1 MIIKHAFDGLC
12 VCLVVP
18 PSQILFKSP
27 SARQDIWKREGSGGS
42 QWANCISCKI
52 TSYHSARADTHGWR
66 ELSGDAASA
75 SHGFLLG
82 PQPGQPSPFGLWP
95 RGHLQPPAPVPG
107 FREALAASQ
116 QEGRTSR
123 HYREAAQGSRRE
135 EFNCSVLLAD
145 GLWKW
150 QHRICHLR
158 GQTDP
163 TVEMTYKVLSSGGIC
178 CSRFEK

>member
-27 SARQDIWKREGSGGS
+27 SARQDIWEREGSGDS

-52 TSYHSARADTHGWR
+52 TSYHSARTDTHGWR

-82 PQPGQPSPFGLWP
+82 LQPGRPSPFGLWP
-95 RGHLQPPAPVPG
+95 RGHLQPPALC
-107 FREALAASQ
+107 LAS
-116 QEGRTSR
+116 GKLSLPC
-123 HYREAAQGSRRE
+123 SRR
-135 EFNCSVLLAD
+135 D
-145 GLWKW
+145 GPLGITGRLHEGAGERSLIAWCCW
-150 QHRICHLR
+150 QM
-158 GQTDP
+158 DF
-163 TVEMTYKVLSSGGIC
+163 ESGSIV
-178 CSRFEK
+178 FVT